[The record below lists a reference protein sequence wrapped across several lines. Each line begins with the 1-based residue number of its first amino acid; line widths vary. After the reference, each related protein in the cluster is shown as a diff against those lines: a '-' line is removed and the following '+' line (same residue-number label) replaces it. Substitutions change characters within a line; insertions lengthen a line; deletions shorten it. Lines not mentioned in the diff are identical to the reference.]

1 MDFGGFKSP
10 QFDSGSI
17 EESISRIREMNE
29 RLIETSKSAGRASL
43 DAYEA
48 TLKSMVDF
56 SKKSTGGSQLDWVS
70 ALATAHAQFIQ
81 DLSAAYIKA
90 TREALK

>member
-1 MDFGGFKSP
+1 MDFGAFKSP
-10 QFDSGSI
+10 QFDNASI
-17 EESISRIREMNE
+17 DETISRIREMNE
-29 RLIETSKSAGRASL
+29 RLIETSKTAGRASL

-56 SKKSTGGSQLDWVS
+56 SKKSAGGTQLDWLS

>member
-10 QFDSGSI
+10 QFDTAGI
-17 EESISRIREMNE
+17 EETISRIRDMNE

-48 TLKSMVDF
+48 TLKSMVDL
-56 SKKSTGGSQLDWVS
+56 SKKSSGGNQLDWVS